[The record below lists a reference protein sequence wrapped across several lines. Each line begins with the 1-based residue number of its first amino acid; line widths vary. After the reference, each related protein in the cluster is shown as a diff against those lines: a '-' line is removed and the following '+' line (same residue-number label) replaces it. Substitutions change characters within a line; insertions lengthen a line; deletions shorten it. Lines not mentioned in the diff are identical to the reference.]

1 MFKFKYHL
9 RTIQDS
15 AYKYMF
21 MPIVQGGILFS
32 LTEKKPS
39 QNLSEYLQSQHYGI
53 LNICSMH
60 TSITGSFGASV
71 KHSSAGGETFR
82 QTILPSPGV
91 DGGIQQAL
99 YTN

>member
-21 MPIVQGGILFS
+21 MPFVQGGILFS
-32 LTEKKPS
+32 LTLKKPS
-39 QNLSEYLQSQHYGI
+39 QNLSEHQHYPI

-60 TSITGSFGASV
+60 TGITGSFGASV
-71 KHSSAGGETFR
+71 KHSSAGDEAFR

-91 DGGIQQAL
+91 D
-99 YTN
+99 